1 MNVPSVIMRP
11 VLTLDTGFGGLVGV
25 RAAVASHG
33 AHADAVAEGDVVAED
48 DWLEELC
55 HCFFVSRSQGYICD
69 TRSNMWHG
77 QVSTR

>member
-48 DWLEELC
+48 NWVEKLC
-55 HCFFVSRSQGYICD
+55 HFLFDSRSVVRDAIC
-69 TRSNMWHG
+69 
-77 QVSTR
+77 QAVIQ